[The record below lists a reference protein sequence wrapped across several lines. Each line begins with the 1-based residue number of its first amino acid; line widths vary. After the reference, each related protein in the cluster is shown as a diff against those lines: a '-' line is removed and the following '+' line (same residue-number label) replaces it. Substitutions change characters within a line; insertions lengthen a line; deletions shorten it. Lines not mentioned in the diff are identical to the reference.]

1 MVVLSTCSPQW
12 LSRTSTG
19 LVLNWGRPEVEN
31 YSMRRRA
38 DKGMGLKV
46 ALAAAGVLPTVF
58 WALRDAALMVD
69 DWSFAVTAR
78 LHGVGG
84 FESAVR
90 ARPLGGAYYALAF
103 NLFHDHPLPHLLVLA
118 VLNAVAAVLVW
129 AVARRLMPQVP
140 AVLTTL
146 VWVALANRGTSRLWI
161 TAAPNMLALCL
172 LLGGALLMLRRSSVP
187 LWPVCTLVVLSAL
200 TYEGP
205 IALGALTV
213 AAGAWRTGGAV
224 PTRLRNVALWLVPVG
239 LAGIWVLT
247 FSAKHDGSPYA
258 PFENVSR
265 LFAAHL
271 GTAVL
276 PDVLLPLG
284 AVLLGVVAWAAG
296 CALLPSLP
304 LGAEERV
311 VLGGL
316 GVLLLGTAPF
326 AVAGFPFATD
336 GIFDRGNLYA
346 GLGTAMVLGGALA
359 LCWRIRQPL
368 VASAV
373 VAPVVLLLALH
384 NAVDLGDWS
393 DAASQGRALLAAAA
407 ELGLERLAEPSV
419 VAPLPSPGGVA
430 MFAEPDNLAEAL
442 IVTGR
447 GGAPHPRI
455 QVARTDVQMQRMVDA
470 GARPYRFDGAR
481 LLPLDH
487 PV

>member
-1 MVVLSTCSPQW
+1 M
-12 LSRTSTG
+12 
-19 LVLNWGRPEVEN
+19 VEN
-31 YSMRRRA
+31 YSVRRGA
-38 DKGMGLKV
+38 GAEMGLTV
-46 ALAAAGVLPTVF
+46 ALAAAGALPTVF

-69 DWSFAVTAR
+69 DWSFAATAR

-84 FESAVR
+84 FEAAVR

-129 AVARRLMPQVP
+129 AVARRLMPRVP
-140 AVLTTL
+140 AVLTAL

-172 LLGGALLMLRRSSVP
+172 LLGAALLVLRRPPGP
-187 LWPVCTLVVLSAL
+187 LWPVCALVVLSAL
-200 TYEGP
+200 TYEGT

-213 AAGAWRTGGAV
+213 AVGAWWTVGAV
-224 PTRLRNVALWLVPVG
+224 PARLRSVALWLVPVG
-239 LAGIWVLT
+239 LAGAWVLT

-276 PDVLLPLG
+276 PDLLLPLG
-284 AVLLGVVAWAAG
+284 AVLLGVVTWAAG
-296 CALLPSLP
+296 CALLPSLT
-304 LGAEERV
+304 LRAEERV

-316 GVLLLGTAPF
+316 GVLLLGAAPF
-326 AVAGFPFATD
+326 AFAGFPFATD

-346 GLGTAMVLGGALA
+346 GLGTAMILGGALA
-359 LCWRIRQPL
+359 LCWRIRQPFL
-368 VASAV
+368 ASAV
-373 VAPVVLLLALH
+373 VTPVVLLLGLH
-384 NAVDLGDWS
+384 NAVDVRDWS

-407 ELGLERLAEPSV
+407 QLGPERLAEPSV

-442 IVTGR
+442 IVTAPA
-447 GGAPHPRI
+447 GAPPARI
-455 QVARTDVQMQRMVDA
+455 QIARTEAQMRRMVEA
-470 GARPYRFDGAR
+470 GATPYRFDGAR
-481 LLPLDH
+481 LLPLDRA
-487 PV
+487 V

>member
-1 MVVLSTCSPQW
+1 
-12 LSRTSTG
+12 
-19 LVLNWGRPEVEN
+19 
-31 YSMRRRA
+31 
-38 DKGMGLKV
+38 MGLTVTLAV
-46 ALAAAGVLPTVF
+46 AGALPTVL
-58 WALRDAALMVD
+58 WALGDAALMVD
-69 DWSFAVTAR
+69 DWSLAATAR
-78 LHGVGG
+78 LHGLGG

-90 ARPLGGAYYALAF
+90 ARPVGGAYYALAF

-118 VLNAVAAVLVW
+118 VLNAVAGVLVW
-129 AVARRLMPQVP
+129 AVARRLMPRVP
-140 AVLTTL
+140 AVLTAV
-146 VWVALANRGTSRLWI
+146 VWVALANRGTGRLWI

-172 LLGGALLMLRRSSVP
+172 LLGGVLLMLRRPSGPV
-187 LWPVCTLVVLSAL
+187 WPVCALAVLSAL
-200 TYEGP
+200 TYEGT

-224 PTRLRNVALWLVPVG
+224 PARLRDVALWLVPVG
-239 LAGIWVLT
+239 LAGAWVLT

-304 LGAEERV
+304 LRAEERV

-326 AVAGFPFATD
+326 AFAGFPFATD

-359 LCWRIRQPL
+359 LCWRIRRPYL
-368 VASAV
+368 ACAV
-373 VAPVVLLLALH
+373 VAPVVLLLGLH

-407 ELGLERLAEPSV
+407 QLDSERLAEPSV

-442 IVTGR
+442 IVTSPA
-447 GGAPHPRI
+447 GGPHPRI

-470 GARPYRFDGAR
+470 GATPYRFDGAR